1 MNKGTQL
8 WPGDKMRAFFRA
20 HIRRTTNLDES
31 ETERLATALVKAIN
45 RMLVWEMPPTTPDA
59 LNSGNARGPI
69 PIPDAPSE
77 KSGAHVADPFNP
89 FTFSVIVVLAKH
101 GREGLLRRLQDI
113 KSAENLRALAEAQHV
128 PIDSKL
134 KRPEDIR
141 KAIIAAAEQ
150 RLEDRKAAAS

>member
-20 HIRRTTNLDES
+20 HIRRTTSLDES
-31 ETERLATALVKAIN
+31 ETERLVTALVKAIN
-45 RMLVWEMPPTTPDA
+45 RMLVWELPGSPPDVLISDGPQEAMPLPETSSQKTA
-59 LNSGNARGPI
+59 ER
-69 PIPDAPSE
+69 
-77 KSGAHVADPFNP
+77 VAKPFNP
-89 FTFSVIVVLAKH
+89 FTFSVVVVLAKH

-128 PIDSKL
+128 PVDSRL